1 MVGRRDPFSSI
12 STTGR
17 GGGQKQG
24 AKPEPTSVPAV
35 DNAYET
41 TIAEK
46 RDRDRKRRVDLL
58 GGADQ
63 RESAAR
69 FADGLIRG
77 ASQSHTRPPK
87 AAIDA
92 RLHTTELRDLV
103 RQAAKT
109 PRLTNKNSV
118 SWDCRIRASMQLSA
132 RCDAENVKLWCW
144 QMTSCHRAAS

>member
-58 GGADQ
+58 GRGGSKRVRRPICRRVDQ
-63 RESAAR
+63 GSEPITYTPA
-69 FADGLIRG
+69 
-77 ASQSHTRPPK
+77 QSG
-87 AAIDA
+87 
-92 RLHTTELRDLV
+92 
-103 RQAAKT
+103 
-109 PRLTNKNSV
+109 N
-118 SWDCRIRASMQLSA
+118 
-132 RCDAENVKLWCW
+132 
-144 QMTSCHRAAS
+144 